1 MKKRTILYVGGFEL
15 PDKNAAAQRV
25 LSVAKIFKSIGYNVI
40 FLGIDKTID
49 TKISIEETK
58 REYFGFG
65 SWAIPYKTYFKC

>member
-1 MKKRTILYVGGFEL
+1 MEKRTILYVEL

-49 TKISIEETK
+49 TKISIEEGI
-58 REYFGFG
+58 FWF
-65 SWAIPYKTYFKC
+65 